1 MIVAKSNSYKK
12 HRVAGSRRK
21 VLLPAS
27 FLLLSFLLMILPLE
41 GVVSSVKAVLSYVFI
56 PQIRLAHGTVKYAQG
71 VSQTVLAQLSNV
83 GLRFLCEVEHGKS
96 TVRFDKLLSVLT
108 SLGITLRLEMPSET
122 PNA

>member
-1 MIVAKSNSYKK
+1 MPFKNSVKE
-12 HRVAGSRRK
+12 GRK
-21 VLLPAS
+21 VD
-27 FLLLSFLLMILPLE
+27 MIQIDSMSE
-41 GVVSSVKAVLSYVFI
+41 VADSVRRARKE
-56 PQIRLAHGTVKYAQG
+56 QG

-122 PNA
+122 SHA

>member
-1 MIVAKSNSYKK
+1 MPFKNPAK
-12 HRVAGSRRK
+12 VGRK
-21 VLLPAS
+21 VD
-27 FLLLSFLLMILPLE
+27 MIQIDSMLE
-41 GVVSSVKAVLSYVFI
+41 VADSVRRARKE
-56 PQIRLAHGTVKYAQG
+56 QG

-122 PNA
+122 SHA